1 MGNIHP
7 ICCIHGLLKLL
18 AANRLKRP
26 AVFGEAADLLFCLLA
41 RQDGAN
47 NLRLYG
53 LARVNR
59 RRGWRLAWGPGG
71 WRRRGWGFGG
81 LNMSM
86 GDVVGLGAGIPVV
99 GQGQLA
105 YSLLRKPKALSKLS
119 RGAARAKLQILLKL
133 PVAAVALVRLLVPR
147 L

>member
-1 MGNIHP
+1 
-7 ICCIHGLLKLL
+7 
-18 AANRLKRP
+18 
-26 AVFGEAADLLFCLLA
+26 
-41 RQDGAN
+41 
-47 NLRLYG
+47 
-53 LARVNR
+53 
-59 RRGWRLAWGPGG
+59 
-71 WRRRGWGFGG
+71 
-81 LNMSM
+81 M

-119 RGAARAKLQILLKL
+119 RGAARAKPQILLKL